1 MELRVVV
8 VRAVNGRDLIRR
20 AVGKRRHTKC
30 EYLKSDGMSW
40 THGYNALLRRP
51 LTSGLIGWRFG
62 WGIAVTVVVG
72 QCDGDLGRI
81 PPRPPPFLHSS
92 EGRPRGARLLNNA
105 RSSYS
110 RPLARK
116 RPPRIGRYETRRDVF
131 NCPTWRVR
139 RGATMDV
146 KPMRAKNS
154 AHFNRKGSAPLSS
167 SLCSQSFCQTLPVH
181 HCIPSNRPLGSLTN
195 VPVAGGVGQR
205 RPLHPSA

>member
-1 MELRVVV
+1 MTLDYQPTTGSICSLSHRERVGDCGTNTV
-8 VRAVNGRDLIRR
+8 
-20 AVGKRRHTKC
+20 
-30 EYLKSDGMSW
+30 
-40 THGYNALLRRP
+40 
-51 LTSGLIGWRFG
+51 TS
-62 WGIAVTVVVG
+62 VTS
-72 QCDGDLGRI
+72 
-81 PPRPPPFLHSS
+81 PFLNSA
-92 EGRPRGARLLNNA
+92 EGRPPGARLLNNA
-105 RSSYS
+105 RTSYS

>member
-1 MELRVVV
+1 MDARLQRV
-8 VRAVNGRDLIRR
+8 AEAAAYIRLDR
-20 AVGKRRHTKC
+20 VAFRLGHS
-30 EYLKSDGMSW
+30 SDGRSRPMRW
-40 THGYNALLRRP
+40 RLRAEYRHVRP
-51 LTSGLIGWRFG
+51 HFC
-62 WGIAVTVVVG
+62 IARR
-72 QCDGDLGRI
+72 DA
-81 PPRPPPFLHSS
+81 
-92 EGRPRGARLLNNA
+92 RGARLLNNA

-205 RPLHPSA
+205 GPLHPSA